1 MRVLWT
7 EPAAETFRH
16 LARHVR
22 EAILTRIEMIAD
34 FPEMYPVRQ
43 HEPYAGF
50 RFFLVEH
57 YCTSYAIAESA
68 IVVLAV
74 LPARRGS

>member
-1 MRVLWT
+1 
-7 EPAAETFRH
+7 
-16 LARHVR
+16 
-22 EAILTRIEMIAD
+22 MIAD